1 MGTYHEAIWVSE
13 GAGRTRRERA
23 SGRYQWYLPSRLA
36 DMDLSLDSDVAQDV
50 MRAER
55 DLLFASTVSPNLSST
70 EGIARLLL
78 RCESVASSHIEGLS
92 IGTRRLLRAELYE
105 QEPDNL
111 RFDKSALA
119 VLGNIHAMSDAIGM
133 ADGPGLVTTET
144 ICQIHRALCQRT
156 NIERFGGV
164 VRTRQNWVGGTSYNP
179 LAADYVPPAPEY
191 VPALLDDLAAFCNR
205 RDLPAVEQAA
215 IAHAQFESIHP
226 FADGNGRTGRALIHL
241 VLRRRGTCPTFTPP
255 ISLILATER
264 DEYMSCLD
272 GMHVGEDKGA
282 EHEAVNDWVSF
293 FATCARSA
301 CAESMRLAQDLSE
314 MEAMWR
320 ESLGTVRA
328 GSALE
333 AILREM
339 RGMPVFSVNSMRRL
353 CGRSQPAV
361 SEAVRRLL
369 EAGIVRVTT
378 KGKRNRVFE
387 VPDVISVFN
396 MLERRLA
403 SPALDTVVEPPS
415 RPVPER
421 PRED

>member
-1 MGTYHEAIWVSE
+1 
-13 GAGRTRRERA
+13 
-23 SGRYQWYLPSRLA
+23 
-36 DMDLSLDSDVAQDV
+36 
-50 MRAER
+50 
-55 DLLFASTVSPNLSST
+55 
-70 EGIARLLL
+70 
-78 RCESVASSHIEGLS
+78 
-92 IGTRRLLRAELYE
+92 
-105 QEPDNL
+105 
-111 RFDKSALA
+111 
-119 VLGNIHAMSDAIGM
+119 
-133 ADGPGLVTTET
+133 
-144 ICQIHRALCQRT
+144 
-156 NIERFGGV
+156 
-164 VRTRQNWVGGTSYNP
+164 
-179 LAADYVPPAPEY
+179 
-191 VPALLDDLAAFCNR
+191 
-205 RDLPAVEQAA
+205 
-215 IAHAQFESIHP
+215 
-226 FADGNGRTGRALIHL
+226 
-241 VLRRRGTCPTFTPP
+241 
-255 ISLILATER
+255 
-264 DEYMSCLD
+264 MSCLD

-282 EHEAVNDWVSF
+282 EHEAVNDWISF

-396 MLERRLA
+396 MFERRLA